1 MKIKICGLRRAC
13 DIEYVNELL
22 PDYIGFIFA
31 EKSRRY
37 VPPAEA
43 AKLKEQLD
51 PRIKAVGVFVDAP
64 MDKIVTVVEQ
74 RIIDAVQLHGSEDDG
89 YIRKLQ
95 GRTDC
100 PILKAFI
107 VRGVGDVRAAEQ
119 SPADYV
125 LLDGGEGSGRPFD
138 WSQIKNITRPYFL
151 AGGLNL
157 RQSPGSHPG
166 TRALCCRCQLRRGN
180 RRMEGLCEN
189 KTIYGDLF

>member
-74 RIIDAVQLHGSEDDG
+74 R
-89 YIRKLQ
+89 
-95 GRTDC
+95 
-100 PILKAFI
+100 
-107 VRGVGDVRAAEQ
+107 
-119 SPADYV
+119 
-125 LLDGGEGSGRPFD
+125 
-138 WSQIKNITRPYFL
+138 
-151 AGGLNL
+151 
-157 RQSPGSHPG
+157 
-166 TRALCCRCQLRRGN
+166 
-180 RRMEGLCEN
+180 
-189 KTIYGDLF
+189 